1 MQNLFGEVFATH
13 MISCGVSREAM
24 VTRGGWSRLSRVPE
38 KHYISSFNG
47 GAFEA
52 AVGSEG
58 EVMGMGLEEAW
69 RMLPPGSGPSLR

>member
-1 MQNLFGEVFATH
+1 MTT
-13 MISCGVSREAM
+13 CGILREAM
-24 VTRGGWSRLSRVPE
+24 VTRAGGSRRSRVPE
-38 KHYISSFNG
+38 IHYISSFTG

-58 EVMGMGLEEAW
+58 EVMGMGLEGAW